1 MTEFVAGGRR
11 RIDRVLAPGYLDG
24 IAVLDLDEVRV
35 RRAEADQEEVDLSY
49 ARRLLQGRIDILK
62 AEQQRRTG
70 GGPTLPPLGTRG
82 DAAIVEALKRILGD
96 ERRTDH
102 GLGRHMTSSPSRVGE
117 HRREAEAAVAD
128 VGGSDLNAMDDAQLD
143 AAIVNLSA
151 IETKVSRSR
160 RSVQQVVDALTV
172 EVARRYNLDNLDP
185 VSMADT
191 L

>member
-24 IAVLDLDEVRV
+24 IAALDLDEVRV

-62 AEQQRRTG
+62 AEQQRRLG
-70 GGPTLPPLGTRG
+70 GGPLLPPLGTRG

-128 VGGSDLNAMDDAQLD
+128 VGGSDLNSMDDVQLN
-143 AAIVNLSA
+143 AAIDSLSG
-151 IETKVSRSR
+151 IETRVSRSR
-160 RSVQQVVDALTV
+160 RSVQQVVDALTA